1 MDKNSKRNESFWNGF
16 KANAIFYYLLLIRMS
31 FSHWGF
37 AGWSPCKFPMYN
49 TLLHK
54 EYTLWLPVEVK
65 SNSLYFLHRLY
76 FDSVRNNNPD
86 LVVAIACGLA
96 SFRFGLPFT
105 IRSTFYPIF
114 GEYCWGWIGDTIDGY
129 SIVMTVAAVCTSLG
143 LGTIQ
148 IIGKFQC
155 KHYH

>member
-1 MDKNSKRNESFWNGF
+1 MP
-16 KANAIFYYLLLIRMS
+16 

-49 TLLHK
+49 TLL
-54 EYTLWLPVEVK
+54 LWLPVEVK
-65 SNSLYFLHRLY
+65 SNSFYFIHRLY
-76 FDSVRNNNPD
+76 FDFVRINNSD
-86 LVVAIACGLA
+86 LIVAIACGLA

-129 SIVMTVAAVCTSLG
+129 SIVMTVAGVCTSLG

-155 KHYH
+155 KRFNSAL